1 MAHKSREKAS
11 RGKESLRDLPS
22 VEKLLQ
28 TPEVAELVG
37 SWSQP
42 LVADYVRE
50 VIDSSRKDVSQ
61 GKSVPTVEEIVTRV
75 KNELDGY
82 TRHFLNRVIN
92 GTGII
97 IHTNLGR
104 SPLGEEVLSHMS
116 EIAAG
121 YSNLEYDLNLGKRGK
136 RGTHIYELLNKL
148 IGCEASLAVNNNAAA
163 VFLILSSL
171 AKKRE
176 VIVSRGELVQIGG
189 GFRIPEIMKSSGAK
203 LIEVG
208 TTNKTSIEDYR
219 KHVGG
224 KTALLLK
231 VHQSNFQMEGFVESA
246 SVKELASLSKETGV
260 PLVVDL
266 GSGVLLNTEEF
277 GFEHEPTPQEIIR
290 SGADVVSFSGDKL
303 LGGPQAG
310 IIVGRKRFVERLAA
324 DPLFRTLRLDKLVI
338 SGLEKVLV
346 QYLKGEVTQNIPI
359 WRMVSTSLEELKGRA
374 KVILERVTNPKLRL
388 KIGEGRSSTGGGS
401 LPGATIPSVVIV
413 LDSDSS
419 PDEIASRMRHFKPP
433 LLGRIESDR
442 LVLDLRTILHNEDEI
457 VIEHL
462 NAL

>member
-1 MAHKSREKAS
+1 MAHKGREKAS
-11 RGKESLRDLPS
+11 RVRESLRDLPS

-28 TPEVAELVG
+28 TPELAKLVAA
-37 SWSQP
+37 WSQP

-50 VIDSSRKDVSQ
+50 VIDSSRNDVSR
-61 GKSVPTVEEIVTRV
+61 GGSVPAIEEITRRV
-75 KNELDGY
+75 EAALGRY
-82 TRHFLNRVIN
+82 TRHFLGRVVN

-116 EIAAG
+116 EIACG
-121 YSNLEYDLNLGKRGK
+121 YSNLEYDLELGKRGK

-219 KHVGG
+219 RNVGD

-246 SVKELASLSKETGV
+246 SVKELACLSKEAGV

-310 IIVGRKRFVERLAA
+310 IIVGKKRFVDRLAE

-338 SGLEKVLV
+338 SGLERVLL
-346 QYLKGEVTQNIPI
+346 QYLKGDATEKVPI
-359 WRMVSTSLEELKGRA
+359 WRMVATSLEELEKRA
-374 KVILERVTNPKLRL
+374 QAIVGKITNPRL
-388 KIGEGRSSTGGGS
+388 KLEIGEGRSSTGGGS

-413 LDSDSS
+413 LNSDLS
-419 PDEIASRMRHFKPP
+419 PDEIASRMRALKPP
-433 LLGRIESDR
+433 VLGRIEGDR
-442 LVLDLRTILHNEDEI
+442 FLIDLRTVLGDEDGIL
-457 VIEHL
+457 IEHL